1 MKSKRNI
8 KKNNKKYKK
17 STKKNQHGIRFRRKS
32 LKRSKMGGMNTSYKT
47 NPSLNQINR
56 WTIIDDDIWDQFKTY
71 IYGSMYHAH
80 AWGKVFEICKEKK
93 IKVYVVTNSGDPPG
107 VIRTLQLLELLG
119 DDPYIEDV
127 LFMRS
132 DRKDDSVDKSVVIN
146 QIMSD
151 NPESKGVFF
160 DDYSE
165 NFRGVVSKVY
175 CQLVTHTNMN
185 RNMDMRAE
193 GFAMNPNN
201 VFINLLPRHKS
212 LIRLRYTLISLNLLA
227 SLIYALNDELLSF
240 YTDFNI
246 DKHKLTIDKMRGCT
260 HFFVDFDC
268 TLSLWESVITE
279 SDFKTKLRDVYKD
292 ASEVVEAPPLEAE
305 EAAAEEAPAPAP
317 VEQAPAPAPVE
328 QAPATVEEATVEENV
343 APAPVAPASVEQ
355 APASLEENVAQG
367 PVAPASVVEEN
378 VAPVSPVSSVPTGE
392 KL

>member
-47 NPSLNQINR
+47 NPSLNQITR
-56 WTIIDDDIWDQFKTY
+56 WTIIDDDTWDQFKTY

-185 RNMDMRAE
+185 VKAE

-227 SLIYALNDELLSF
+227 SLIYALNDELLNF
-240 YTDFNI
+240 LDFSI
-246 DKHKLTIDKMRGCT
+246 DKHQLTINKMRGCT
-260 HFFVDFDC
+260 HLFVDFDC
-268 TLSLWESVITE
+268 TLSLWESVIPE
-279 SDFKTKLRDVYKD
+279 SDFKTRLRDVYKD

-305 EAAAEEAPAPAP
+305 EAAAEEAPAPLEEAQAP
-317 VEQAPAPAPVE
+317 VEEAPATVEEAPAPAPVE
-328 QAPATVEEATVEENV
+328 NVAQEPVAPASLENV
-343 APAPVAPASVEQ
+343 APASLENV
-355 APASLEENVAQG
+355 APASLENVAPASLENVAQV
-367 PVAPASVVEEN
+367 PVVPASLEN
-378 VAPVSPVSSVPTGE
+378 VAPQTNP
-392 KL
+392 